1 MCTCL
6 PVSLYTYPMPDLYHS
21 LLNFD
26 LGHIKIIADLWGLE
40 LNLDDVDSAAQELC
54 ASLLDLETVTETID
68 ILPVE
73 ARSALTALIESNGKM
88 EWGIFAR
95 KFGEIREMGAGK
107 RDRERPHLKPTSTAE
122 ILFYRGLLAKA
133 FFDSNKGA
141 QEFAYIPDDLFEII
155 KHKGNVL
162 TRSMSKQADVHRG
175 KEELLGRL
183 ATKLEKAFEILT
195 SDRIIDDATTLLAAL
210 RLGKSDWQHL
220 HWRAAQVSDLRLT
233 ALLTTAGLI
242 KKGAPQTE
250 KVKYFLEASRA
261 DALKLLIEAWQS
273 SQIFDELRL
282 LPGIICEGEWKN
294 QPLVTRGFLL
304 NLINSIQQNK
314 WWSLPAFL
322 RAIKEKF
329 PDFQRPA
336 GDYDSWFIKRESD
349 GQYLRGFAY
358 WDSVDGALIKYF
370 IQTLYWLGQ
379 TDLASPEDGKEATAF
394 RVKSKVESNALTV
407 RPSLTVSKGQKSDL
421 RPSTFDR
428 KIVIS
433 SNGKITVSR
442 LFSRAVRYQIARFCE
457 WGDDGGRIAVSS
469 SERRTETHADEY
481 KYQVTAQ
488 SLIHAKEQ
496 GLKAEQLLSLLVKY
510 TNSNVPPALVKAL
523 KRWEMH
529 GGEARVESLLV
540 LRVSRPEV
548 VEEMRKSKAGKFL
561 GELLSPTAV
570 VVKSG
575 AIQKVVAGL
584 AELGLLAE
592 VISDD

>member
-6 PVSLYTYPMPDLYHS
+6 PVSLYTHPMPDLYHS

-40 LNLDDVDSAAQELC
+40 LDSDDMDSAAQELC

-68 ILPVE
+68 ILPAE
-73 ARSALTALIESNGKM
+73 ALAAITALAESGGKM

-95 KFGEIREMGAGK
+95 KFGGIREMGAGK
-107 RDRERPHLKPTSTAE
+107 RDRERPHLKPSSTAE

-133 FFDSNKGA
+133 FFDSPKGA

-162 TRSMSKQADVHRG
+162 TRNMSKQAGVHRG
-175 KEELLGRL
+175 KEEPLGRL
-183 ATKLEKAFEILT
+183 ATKLEKIFEILT
-195 SDRIIDDATTLLAAL
+195 SDRIIDDATTYLAAL
-210 RLGKSDWQHL
+210 RVGKSDWQH
-220 HWRAAQVSDLRLT
+220 RTGISAQVSDLRLT

-250 KVKYFLEASRA
+250 KVKSFLETSRA

-273 SQIFDELRL
+273 SQSFDELRL

-304 NLINSIQQNK
+304 NLINSIPQNK

-329 PDFQRPA
+329 PDYQRPA

-349 GQYLRGFAY
+349 GQYLRGFSY

-370 IQTLYWLGQ
+370 IQTLHWLGMA
-379 TDLASPEDGKEATAF
+379 DLASPEEGKEATAF
-394 RVKSKVESNALTV
+394 RIQSIAQGGVPAAEDGGKSKLEKKED
-407 RPSLTVSKGQKSDL
+407 KG
-421 RPSTFDR
+421 
-428 KIVIS
+428 KIVVS
-433 SNGKITVSR
+433 SNGKITISR
-442 LFSRAVRYQIARFCE
+442 MFSRAVRYQISRFCE
-457 WGDDGGRIAVSS
+457 W
-469 SERRTETHADEY
+469 EKEYPDEY
-481 KYQVTAQ
+481 KYQVTAR
-488 SLIHAKEQ
+488 SLTHAKEQ

-529 GGEARVESLLV
+529 GSEARVESLLV

-548 VEEMRKSKAGKFL
+548 MEEMRKSKAGKFL